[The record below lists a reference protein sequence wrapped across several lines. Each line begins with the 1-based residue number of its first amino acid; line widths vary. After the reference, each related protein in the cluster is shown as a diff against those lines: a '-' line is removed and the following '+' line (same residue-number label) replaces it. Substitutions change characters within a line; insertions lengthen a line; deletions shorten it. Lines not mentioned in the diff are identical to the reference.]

1 MRKELLYR
9 FFSGEATVEEQ
20 REVLDWIEADPANM
34 RELLAERRLFD
45 AMLIHAAPCRGES
58 RRKAFATPRW
68 LRETV
73 KYAAACLVAAGL
85 AGAYF
90 SDLRQRIAQS
100 YNTISVPSGQCVD
113 VTLPDGTKVC
123 MNARSELK
131 YPAYFIDGNRRVHL
145 SGEAFFEV
153 VRDERH
159 PFVVETFACDVEV
172 LGTKFDVR
180 AHAEN
185 DDFSASLVEGRV
197 RVTDRADSRNRV
209 VLQPKEK
216 VARRGGRLV
225 VGRIPEHERFLW
237 REGLIAFRDASFKEL
252 LGEFEKYFGVRIE
265 MRRAKV
271 TDKLFTGKIR
281 ISEGIDHAL
290 GVLQHSAAFK
300 FTHNDTRDVIY
311 IQ

>member
-9 FFSGEATVEEQ
+9 FFSGDATVEEQ
-20 REVLDWIEADPANM
+20 REVLDWIDAAPANS

-45 AMLIHAAPCRGES
+45 MMLLHAVPRRGDSERS
-58 RRKAFATPRW
+58 SFAIPRW

-73 KYAAACLVAAGL
+73 KYAVVLLVSAGI
-85 AGAYF
+85 AGVYF
-90 SDLRQRIAQS
+90 SDLRKRIMQS
-100 YNTISVPSGQCVD
+100 YNTITVPSGQCVD
-113 VTLPDGTKVC
+113 IVLPDGTKVC

-131 YPAYFIDGNRRVHL
+131 YPAYFIGGDRRVQL

-153 VRDERH
+153 SRDERH

-185 DDFSASLVEGRV
+185 DEFTASLVEGCV
-197 RVTDRADSRNRV
+197 HVTDRVDPRNRV
-209 VLQPKEK
+209 VLQPREQ
-216 VARRGGRLV
+216 VVRRGGRLV

-237 REGLIAFRDASFKEL
+237 REGLIAFRDASFDEL
-252 LGEFEKYFGVRIE
+252 LREFEKYYGVRIE
-265 MRRAKV
+265 MRRSSV

-290 GVLQHSAAFK
+290 GVLQHSAPFK
-300 FTHNDTRDVIY
+300 FSHNDTRDVIY